1 MTSSLDY
8 ELPFTSMQT
17 IEHNNQQIVEKHF
30 ERNSTFY
37 PLSQHDLANKFTQ
50 LAAQQNKTIKQIADS
65 LHVPVQQVEPL
76 FTSGHGNI
84 AVAFAIA
91 KQLGFKLSIYPAVRG
106 EVGRN
111 V

>member
-30 ERNSTFY
+30 QRNPTLY
-37 PLSQHDLANKFTQ
+37 PLSQHELADKFTQ

-65 LHVPVQQVEPL
+65 LHVPIQQVEPL
-76 FTSGHGNI
+76 FTSGRGNI

-91 KQLGFKLSIYPAVRG
+91 KQLGMRLTVYPATQG
-106 EVGRN
+106 KN
-111 V
+111 